1 MRTFHQDKSNRLKA
15 NLKTAAKNTMRTMVQ
30 AGKALSGHISKKAV
44 VFAAVA
50 AISMSGSNAQAQGL
64 LDRVLG
70 GMEKVENIAYKVGE
84 PFRKFN
90 KQYDR
95 TKRAVDDTQWHVSE
109 TDRRLGGA
117 LSTGVNMVRGA
128 IDRQVSNR
136 ILDSMEQGQVG
147 SVPLI
152 AEEGGQTYSVSSG
165 TQRAVYSNSTGL
177 NVVGE
182 VSLDELMSRGNT
194 TSVAGNTTVPSSA
207 ERVSVSNVAGSITLD
222 ELAAYTNSHSSSNGS
237 SAAAVR
243 ARKAEVQGQSVGGS
257 GTQKTSQV
265 KKQTRK
271 LSTEELYAQMVKE
284 GYVK

>member
-30 AGKALSGHISKKAV
+30 AGKALSEHISKKAV

-64 LDRVLG
+64 LDKVLG
-70 GMEKVENIAYKVGE
+70 VMEKVENTAYKVGE

-95 TKRAVDDTQWHVSE
+95 TKRAIDDTQWHVSE

-117 LSTGVNMVRGA
+117 LSAGANMVQGV

-136 ILDSMEQGQVG
+136 ILNGMEQGQVG

-152 AEEGGQTYSVSSG
+152 AEEGGQAVSVSSG
-165 TQRAVYSNSTGL
+165 TQRAVYSNPTGL

-207 ERVSVSNVAGSITLD
+207 ARVSTTSSSEITLD
-222 ELAAYTNSHSSSNGS
+222 ELAAYTNAHSSSNGG

-243 ARKAEVQGQSVGGS
+243 ARRAEVSGQSVGGS
-257 GTQKTSQV
+257 GTQETSQV